1 MKIISLLLTIS
12 ILVISCLNCEDVTE
26 LKTIGKAENLTTSI
40 SKNQSHSDA
49 DYCSPLCTCN
59 CCGQPLVFNL
69 KSISLKS
76 LKPVASTQKIIAYR
90 KHFTSDFFQ
99 SIWQPPKLNKEFIG

>member
-12 ILVISCLNCEDVTE
+12 ILVISCLTCEDVTE
-26 LKTIGKAENLTTSI
+26 LKNIDKAKTSSTSI
-40 SKNQSHSDA
+40 SKNQSHTDA

-69 KSISLKS
+69 KSIRLKS
-76 LKPVASTQKIIAYR
+76 LKPAANTKKTIEYR
-90 KHFTSDFFQ
+90 KHFASDFSQ
-99 SIWQPPKLNKEFIG
+99 SIWQPPKLNNEFIG

>member
-12 ILVISCLNCEDVTE
+12 ILVISCLNCEDVTK
-26 LKTIGKAENLTTSI
+26 LKTIDKAENLIISI
-40 SKNQSHSDA
+40 SNNQLHSDA

-69 KSISLKS
+69 KSISIKS
-76 LKPVASTQKIIAYR
+76 LKPVANTQKIIPYR
-90 KHFTSDFFQ
+90 KHFASDFFQ
-99 SIWQPPKLNKEFIG
+99 SIWQPPKFNNEFIG